1 MLIKKFEE
9 QAEKFPENIAIET
22 VDTTLTYEALD
33 KYSIRV
39 AHQLLEN
46 RDLFFKSKGQP
57 IAGLLFGHGADMI
70 AGLLGALKADH
81 IYVPL
86 DITYPVNRLTYMLED
101 SGARVI
107 LTNSGNLALAE
118 TLVARAKQDLEII
131 DIHKDRDNNSW
142 PEGSY
147 ERIRRTPTGD
157 KLAYILYTSGSTGK
171 PKGVV
176 QTHGNVLYFIRN
188 WTSRFS
194 ISPSDRITLFSAFSH
209 DGSIPDIFG
218 ALINGATLYPRNIK
232 EEVSTSALPG
242 WLLEKKIT
250 IWHSVPTLF
259 RYFVNTLNDRG
270 NNHNDFP
277 DLRFIIL
284 GGEKVIE
291 YDVTMFQ
298 RFFPHSILAN
308 IYGQTESTVNSFW
321 LVRPGDAFD
330 RVLIGEPIDETEL
343 LIIDEDEGVIEDFGI
358 GEIFIASEHLALG
371 YWNDEG
377 NTRDVFLNDQDLG
390 RLYRTGDIARL
401 IPGGD
406 IEILDRKDTQ
416 VKIRGFRVELGE
428 IETALLKHEDVKEAV
443 VIAKEL
449 NLAAGEGVDANTPNS
464 EKYEIILCACIV
476 SDKTLDVSGLREHLS
491 LELPGYMIPTRFVQL
506 DKMPLTPSN
515 KIDRKALQELKEL
528 DIHLEATYVEP
539 QNDVEETIAGI
550 WQEVLHLDKIGIND
564 NFFEVGGNSLNL
576 IEVEGQ
582 IKQLFKDKDIPFGSI
597 FTYPTIGSFA
607 QYIGQQNMDEDFSG
621 VEKDWFDQVKLG
633 RNKLKTKK
641 RIAGNQ
647 NEQ

>member
-33 KYSIRV
+33 KYSTRV

-70 AGLLGALKADH
+70 VGVLGALKADH

-101 SGARVI
+101 SGSRVI
-107 LTNSGNLALAE
+107 LTNSGNQALAE
-118 TLVARAKQDLEII
+118 TLASKVKQDLEIVNI
-131 DIHKDRDNNSW
+131 DTGKNS
-142 PEGSY
+142 PDDGSY
-147 ERIRRTPTGD
+147 ERIRRTPSGD
-157 KLAYILYTSGSTGK
+157 KPAYILYTSGSTGK
-171 PKGVV
+171 PKGVI

-194 ISPSDRITLFSAFSH
+194 ISQTDRITLFSAFSH

-259 RYFVNTLNDRG
+259 RYFVDTLNDQG
-270 NNHNDFP
+270 NNNNDFP
-277 DLRFIIL
+277 DLRFIVL

-291 YDVTMFQ
+291 YDVNMFQ

-321 LVRPGDAFD
+321 LVRPGDSVD
-330 RVLIGEPIDETEL
+330 RILIGEPIGETEF
-343 LIIDEDEGVIEDFGI
+343 LIIDEDDGVIEDFGI

-371 YWNDEG
+371 YWNDER
-377 NTRDVFLNDQDLG
+377 NTRDVFLDDQDLG
-390 RLYRTGDIARL
+390 RLYRTGDMARL

-406 IEILDRKDTQ
+406 IEILGRKDTQ

-428 IETALLKHEDVKEAV
+428 IETAVLKHEDVKEAV
-443 VIAKEL
+443 VIAKEI
-449 NLAAGEGVDANTPNS
+449 NPTGRDSVDANATGGD
-464 EKYEIILCACIV
+464 KYDICLCACIV
-476 SDKTLDVSGLREHLS
+476 SDKTLDISRLREHLS
-491 LELPGYMIPTRFVQL
+491 QELPGYMIPTRFVQL

-528 DIHLEATYVEP
+528 DVHLESTYVEP
-539 QNDVEETIAGI
+539 QNDVEKTIAGI
-550 WQEVLHLDKIGIND
+550 WKEVLHLDKVGIND

-582 IKQLFKDKDIPFGSI
+582 IKQLFKEKDIPFGAM
-597 FTYPTIGSFA
+597 FTYPTIGSFT

-621 VEKDWFDQVKLG
+621 VERDWFDQVKQG

-641 RIAGNQ
+641 RITVNQ
-647 NEQ
+647 NE